1 MSQEDQTQTTRFAE
15 NKTAKV
21 SWFHHLENEVQVA

>member
-1 MSQEDQTQTTRFAE
+1 MSQEDYIQTTRFAE

-21 SWFHHLENEVQVA
+21 SWFHHLENEI